1 MANKKKSLAPKDPA
15 AALAQIETP
24 QIKWTVIAQIAGGF
38 ALLWV
43 TAFIAKAYVGWWSVG
58 VVGVLTLVAI
68 GFGIY
73 VWRMTAK
80 QRAIVDIMKMAA
92 DPAGRERALEQLG
105 AGADNDAMK
114 AIAKAQLLIST
125 DPAEA
130 LRTLEAIDLKKAPA
144 MVQDEVRSQLAMMY
158 LYNNR
163 VRDART
169 LADELRLDRQPNAK
183 AKAFYAAVMA
193 EAMARTN
200 SADEA
205 KKLLDTYSEADPAYG
220 EVRAMLL
227 RAQIFTSVQLKKR
240 GLAKK
245 AMETLAQVEPG
256 ALTALAMKGMQPEII
271 QLAKQTLAEAGYA
284 TKVKMKRSP

>member
-1 MANKKKSLAPKDPA
+1 
-15 AALAQIETP
+15 
-24 QIKWTVIAQIAGGF
+24 
-38 ALLWV
+38 
-43 TAFIAKAYVGWWSVG
+43 
-58 VVGVLTLVAI
+58 
-68 GFGIY
+68 
-73 VWRMTAK
+73 
-80 QRAIVDIMKMAA
+80 
-92 DPAGRERALEQLG
+92 
-105 AGADNDAMK
+105 MK